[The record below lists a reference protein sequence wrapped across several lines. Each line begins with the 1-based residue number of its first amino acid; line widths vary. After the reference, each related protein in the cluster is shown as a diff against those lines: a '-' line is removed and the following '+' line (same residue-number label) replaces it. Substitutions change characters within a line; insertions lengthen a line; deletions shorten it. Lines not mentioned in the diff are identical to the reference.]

1 MTRDQF
7 LTALQAAPDA
17 YVDEAAA
24 LLGYA
29 EAPAPRRRLLRRTL
43 IAAAVAAAL
52 LLTAFSVAMAASEG
66 FRETVREYVN
76 GIFRVREPERVPE
89 EFHGTASV
97 GDVTSC
103 GRTQLGGGAVIDY
116 YTVPDAVPWSILSP
130 QSSGTICHE
139 EGGRSVFYC
148 FSADGVARYPTQ
160 HREQEYEFEGYTFT
174 LVCDWAK
181 TDRGYLT
188 QACVEGWRADCNLEF
203 CNQEAGSRYLWLVGF
218 RSTGTGTYTARHPL
232 RYDVET
238 GEIEDVLAVFA
249 AEQGEYSG
257 FWQFAP
263 DPNYLIREWSEGG
276 QPRFTL
282 YDLKHG
288 ETIDLAALFDET
300 MPVLTLRWF
309 DPCGNLMMGTYRG
322 CKRYALEE
330 QKLYALDLSQQYGDL
345 GEDYV
350 PESGEG
356 GLIPTMVG
364 AGWTQYFT
372 MRYNED
378 HSRSLISFYDGREV
392 HLPQEIFD
400 ENADLP
406 MMLPNRNGS
415 KLLFY
420 YSAPGGTYRLAVL
433 DVETE
438 TFTILDREG
447 FEQHEES
454 NIAWI
459 DETSFAIL
467 TAEPG
472 GVTGVSVYSGL

>member
-7 LTALQAAPDA
+7 LTALQDAPDA
-17 YVDEAAA
+17 YLAEAAA
-24 LLGYA
+24 LLDT
-29 EAPAPRRRLLRRTL
+29 ESAPAVRRRPLRRVL

-52 LLTAFSVAMAASEG
+52 LLAAFTVAMAASVP

-76 GIFRVREPERVPE
+76 GIFHIQKPERVPD
-89 EFHGTASV
+89 EFHGLESV
-97 GDVTSC
+97 GDVTFC
-103 GRTQLGGGAVIDY
+103 GRTQLDGGVVIDY
-116 YTVPDAVPWSILSP
+116 YTVPDAVPWGYP
-130 QSSGTICHE
+130 WSSGTICHE
-139 EGGRSVFYC
+139 ENGKSVFYC
-148 FSADGVARYPTQ
+148 FSAEGVKRYETQ
-160 HREQEYEFEGYTFT
+160 HREQEYAFGGHTFT
-174 LVCDWAK
+174 LICDWVK
-181 TDRGYLT
+181 TERGYLT
-188 QACVEGWRADCNLEF
+188 QAYVEGWQADCNLEF
-203 CNQEAGSRYLWLVGF
+203 HNTEAGSRYLWLVGF

-238 GEIEDVLAVFA
+238 GEVEDVLAAFA
-249 AEQGEYSG
+249 VEQGAYSG

-276 QPRFTL
+276 EPRFTL

-288 ETIDLAALFDET
+288 ETIDLATLFDET

-309 DPCGNLMMGTYRG
+309 DPYGNLMMGTYRG

-330 QKLYALDLSQQYGDL
+330 QKLYTLDLSQQYGDL
-345 GEDYV
+345 DENHFHD
-350 PESGEG
+350 SDEG
-356 GLIPTMVG
+356 GLIPTMAG

-372 MRYNED
+372 MRHNED
-378 HSRSLISFYDGREV
+378 RSRSLISFYDGREIR
-392 HLPQEIFD
+392 LPQEIFD
-400 ENADLP
+400 EDEDLP
-406 MMLPNRNGS
+406 MILTSPSGS

-420 YSAPGGTYRLAVL
+420 YSASGGTYRLAVL

-447 FEQHEES
+447 FEQHEEYNS
-454 NIAWI
+454 VWI

-467 TAEPG
+467 TVEPD